1 MLRFGGGFPKMPVIE
16 HAGLFGFRLMSL
28 EARKKGPQ
36 ALPKSVH
43 ILEFRGS
50 QALAIASGKPATH
63 VLVRCSAAIQPV
75 NLCLGSTPLA
85 SDVSEERAECPDSP

>member
-1 MLRFGGGFPKMPVIE
+1 MLRFSGGFPKMPVIE

-50 QALAIASGKPATH
+50 QALSIAYGKPCAH
-63 VLVRCSAAIQPV
+63 ILVRCSAAIQPV
-75 NLCLGSTPLA
+75 NLCLESTPLA
-85 SDVSEERAECPDSP
+85 NGVSE